1 MIVVFHSVTEKSSL
15 LGRCS
20 YGFVSNQAF
29 LPQVSSVGSALDC
42 RAGGRGFDSRGR
54 TKTQI
59 KITEK

>member
-1 MIVVFHSVTEKSSL
+1 MIVVFHSFIEKSTL
-15 LGRCS
+15 LGRRP

-42 RAGGRGFDSRGR
+42 AGGRGFDSQDR